1 MCCLSPFRLV
11 QGSGLILLH
20 KSRHAVDAHRTQGVL
35 GASLSSADIP
45 LQVPCGISLS
55 TARPGFIPQPGEA
68 PFPGFLLLWDYFSGQ
83 MLGDRIH
90 SDGLLPTRWPGDGCA
105 PLGTG

>member
-1 MCCLSPFRLV
+1 MPTEHKVFW
-11 QGSGLILLH
+11 GLHYL
-20 KSRHAVDAHRTQGVL
+20 Q
-35 GASLSSADIP
+35 ADIP

-90 SDGLLPTRWPGDGCA
+90 SDGLPPTRWPGDGCA